1 MGRVLALVAKI
12 ILVVITR
19 SARILWISAKFS
31 GRVAAQLLRRRT
43 WTFGSAHFA
52 GLVQLLRT
60 GCLSG
65 QGLILARKAGRFVR
79 FNNREGSAVVF
90 APQGAGKGV
99 GPVISNLL
107 DYRGSVIVTDP
118 KGENLA
124 VTGRFRSTLGPVH
137 VLNLQD
143 PQWSDSINPLHMIR
157 AGTPHEVV
165 DAEALAELMLDKDP
179 REESH
184 WRERAKSWLT
194 GFLLFS
200 LYVHAERPELQ
211 TLAEVHRMATSD
223 RKTLEATL
231 QVMSIMP
238 QIRIRETAQQIIR
251 ALDTEEAMN
260 ILSNLVKGT
269 EAWSL
274 SKPLGVLSGQSSFD
288 PRSFYS
294 RTQTL
299 YLVVPEEKL
308 AVYGPALR
316 VIVGMLLHA
325 VVEAG
330 KRQAPPQ
337 HRPLFLLDEAAAL
350 GYLEPLESGMGYIR
364 AYARALLIF
373 QDLDQLQRTYGKWRS
388 LLANCGAHVFW
399 AINDIE
405 TAKLVAERIGHTTVR
420 TRSTGVS
427 QSHDAVIGH
436 QAQSGQGEAARLLID
451 AAELLRLSPDEVLVF
466 MNREIAAPI
475 KASRVVYYRER
486 CFKGL
491 WDRWRDAA
499 DGQAV
504 VPASPLAP
512 ASVAVLGTR
521 SSPALLTHVA
531 EPVRLLS
538 APATC

>member
-1 MGRVLALVAKI
+1 MARVLALIAKLL
-12 ILVVITR
+12 LVVITR
-19 SARILWISAKFS
+19 SARVLWISAKFS
-31 GRVAAQLLRRRT
+31 GRLAAQHLRRRS
-43 WTFGSAHFA
+43 WTFGSARFTSLAH
-52 GLVQLLRT
+52 LLRT

-65 QGLILARKAGRFVR
+65 HGPILARKAGRFVR
-79 FNNREGSAVVF
+79 YNNREGSAVVF
-90 APQGAGKGV
+90 APQGSGKGV

-124 VTGRFRSTLGPVH
+124 VTGRFRATLGPVH

-184 WRERAKSWLT
+184 WRDRAKSWLT

-274 SKPLGVLSGQSSFD
+274 SKPLGVLSCQSSFD
-288 PRSFYS
+288 PRSFYT

-316 VIVGMLLHA
+316 VIVGMMLHA
-325 VVEAG
+325 IVEAG
-330 KRQAPPQ
+330 KRQAPPK
-337 HRPLFLLDEAAAL
+337 HHPLFLLDEAAAL

-399 AINDIE
+399 AINDME

-451 AAELLRLSPDEVLVF
+451 AAELLRLSPDDVLVF

-499 DGQAV
+499 DGPAV
-504 VPASPLAP
+504 EPVSPLAP
-512 ASVAVLGTR
+512 ANVATLATR

-538 APATC
+538 APAT

>member
-1 MGRVLALVAKI
+1 MGRVLALVTKI

-19 SARILWISAKFS
+19 SARILWIATKFS
-31 GRVAAQLLRRRT
+31 GRLAAQLLRRRT
-43 WTFGSAHFA
+43 WTFGSARFA
-52 GLVQLLRT
+52 SLVQLLRT

-65 QGLILARKAGRFVR
+65 HGLILARKAGRFVR
-79 FNNREGSAVVF
+79 FNNREGSAIVF

-124 VTGRFRSTLGPVH
+124 VTGRFRATLGPVH

-157 AGTPHEVV
+157 AGTSHEVV

-184 WRERAKSWLT
+184 WRDRAKSWLT
-194 GFLLFS
+194 GFLLFG

-288 PRSFYS
+288 PRSFYI

-316 VIVGMLLHA
+316 VIVGMMLHA
-325 VVEAG
+325 IVEAG
-330 KRQAPPQ
+330 KRQAPPK

-399 AINDIE
+399 AINDME
-405 TAKLVAERIGHTTVR
+405 TARLVAERIGHTTVR

-427 QSHDAVIGH
+427 QSHDAVIGY

-451 AAELLRLSPDEVLVF
+451 AAELLRLPPNEVLVF

-499 DGQAV
+499 DGHAI
-504 VPASPLAP
+504 VPVSPFAP
-512 ASVAVLGTR
+512 ASGASLGTR

-531 EPVRLLS
+531 EPVRRLS